1 VEQLYKALC
10 KGNGVDTHG
19 AHTAVI
25 PTAISATGQSSKE
38 LTMKT
43 SFKTL
48 TMATLLAAAGLTAYA
63 ADTSTAPAAPMDG
76 SHAKEHGRRMDP
88 AKMEAMHAKR
98 SAELKAKLKIT
109 PQQEGAWNDFVAAMK
124 PPARDAANRPDRAA
138 LEKMTTP
145 ERLEKMKA
153 MRTQH
158 MSEMNAAMEKRD
170 AATKTFYAALT
181 PDQQKVFDAAHT
193 QGPRGHV
200 KHDKK

>member
-1 VEQLYKALC
+1 
-10 KGNGVDTHG
+10 
-19 AHTAVI
+19 
-25 PTAISATGQSSKE
+25 
-38 LTMKT
+38 MKT

-76 SHAKEHGRRMDP
+76 SHAKEHGHRIDP

-109 PQQEGAWNDFVAAMK
+109 PQQEGAWNDFAAAMK

-158 MSEMNAAMEKRD
+158 MSDMNAAMEKRD

-193 QGPRGHV
+193 QDPRGHD

>member
-1 VEQLYKALC
+1 VEQLYKALWE
-10 KGNGVDTHG
+10 GNGVDTQG
-19 AHTAVI
+19 AHTAAI
-25 PTAISATGQSSKE
+25 PTAISATGQPPKE

-43 SFKTL
+43 TLKTL

-63 ADTSTAPAAPMDG
+63 ADTATVPAAPMDG

-124 PPARDAANRPDRAA
+124 PPARDGANRPDRAA
-138 LEKMTTP
+138 MEKLSTP
-145 ERLEKMKA
+145 ERLDKMKA

-158 MSEMNAAMEKRD
+158 MSDMNAAMEKRD

-193 QGPRGHV
+193 QGRRDHGMRG
-200 KHDKK
+200 KK